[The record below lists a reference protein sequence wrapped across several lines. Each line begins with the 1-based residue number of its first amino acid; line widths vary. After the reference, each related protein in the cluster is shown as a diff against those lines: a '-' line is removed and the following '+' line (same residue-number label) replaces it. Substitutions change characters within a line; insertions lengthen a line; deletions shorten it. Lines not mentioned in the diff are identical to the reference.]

1 MRYTKYKNFVKLS
14 LFGDDDTWIC
24 NSNSVYKTDS
34 TLNNSK
40 RMRFN
45 FNGSLN
51 DVRLSNSARLI
62 LESMFIPTITNLSNY
77 INVRVVTST
86 EDTNLDTGRFNT
98 GNPILITTR
107 ANTMVYNNSELF
119 CNINIPNS
127 FLSKGYIDIELESP
141 VVTTAVDFITST
153 PLKPF
158 YLTFVIIDEDEED
171 TKDPNIAQTV
181 EYKNYGRLGM
191 PIRTPLT

>member
-1 MRYTKYKNFVKLS
+1 MRYTVHKNFVKIS
-14 LFGDDDTWIC
+14 VFGDDDTWIS
-24 NSNSVYKTDS
+24 NLNSVYRIDG
-34 TLNNSK
+34 TLNNCK

-51 DVRLSNSARLI
+51 NVKLSKNARLV
-62 LESMFIPTITNLSNY
+62 LESIFIPSITNLVNY

-86 EDTNLDTGRFNT
+86 EDTNLDSGKFNT

-119 CNINIPNS
+119 CAINIPS
-127 FLSKGYIDIELESP
+127 TFLSQGYIEIELESP
-141 VVTTAVDFITST
+141 VVTAAVDFTTSSS
-153 PLKPF
+153 LKPF
-158 YLTFVIIDEDEED
+158 YMTFVIIDQDEEESQ
-171 TKDPNIAQTV
+171 DPNIAQTV

>member
-1 MRYTKYKNFVKLS
+1 MRYTVHKIFVKIS
-14 LFGDDDTWIC
+14 VFGDDDTWIS
-24 NSNSVYKTDS
+24 NTNSVYRIDG
-34 TLNNSK
+34 TLTCK

-51 DVRLSNSARLI
+51 NVKLSKNARLM
-62 LESMFIPTITNLSNY
+62 LESLFIPTITNLSNY

-86 EDTNLDTGRFNT
+86 EDTNLDSGKLNT

-119 CNINIPNS
+119 CNINVPS
-127 FLSKGYIDIELESP
+127 TFLSQGHIEIELESP
-141 VVTTAVDFITST
+141 VVTAAVDFITST

-158 YLTFVIIDEDEED
+158 YMTFVIIDQDEEESQ
-171 TKDPNIAQTV
+171 DPNIAQTV